1 MNERLRKLA
10 IILIIIAIV
19 MILTGI
25 LLTLVNFYNDY
36 QCSTTTDIKWF
47 IENDCMRFMEN

>member
-1 MNERLRKLA
+1 MNERLSNLLIA
-10 IILIIIAIV
+10 LIIIGIA

-25 LLTLVNFYNDY
+25 LITLVNFYNDY

-47 IENDCMRFMEN
+47 IENDCMRYMEN

>member
-1 MNERLRKLA
+1 VNERLSNLLIA
-10 IILIIIAIV
+10 LIIVSIV

-36 QCSTTTDIKWF
+36 QCSTTTDIKWY
-47 IENDCMRFMEN
+47 IENDCMRFMED